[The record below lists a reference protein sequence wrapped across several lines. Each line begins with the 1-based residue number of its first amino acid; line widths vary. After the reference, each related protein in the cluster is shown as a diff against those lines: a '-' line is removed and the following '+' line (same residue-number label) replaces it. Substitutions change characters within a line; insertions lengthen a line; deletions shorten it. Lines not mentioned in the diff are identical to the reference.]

1 MFKLDDQFKSE
12 DGYHVV
18 EIHSQDEAFA
28 SLLVAAMQA
37 KGYSVYGFSDRG
49 GSKQYAFVNAEF
61 AEVLRERHH
70 DSCRNSLAGVLG
82 TQTLSKPIDPQCIGR
97 AFRKDS
103 HRGDVV
109 ILNLNLGTD
118 KPIEHTHGEK
128 KFIPN
133 DLSPGLG
140 SQIMGGGRL
149 DD

>member
-1 MFKLDDQFKSE
+1 MFKLDDEFKSE

-18 EIHSQDEAFA
+18 ELHSQDEAFA

-37 KGYSVYGFSDRG
+37 KGYHVYGFSDRG
-49 GSKQYAFVNAEF
+49 GSKQYAFVDSQF

-70 DSCRNSLAGVLG
+70 ASCRNSLAGAITIPTV
-82 TQTLSKPIDPQCIGR
+82 PAEVDPQCIGR

-103 HRGDVV
+103 HQGDVV
-109 ILNLNLGTD
+109 FVDIDLGKD
-118 KPIEHTHGEK
+118 APLEHTHGDRK
-128 KFIPN
+128 HVAN

-140 SQIMGGGRL
+140 SMIMGGGRL

>member
-1 MFKLDDQFKSE
+1 MFKLDDEFKSE

-18 EIHSQDEAFA
+18 ELYSQDEAFA

-37 KGYSVYGFSDRG
+37 KGYHVYGFSDRG
-49 GSKQYAFVNAEF
+49 GSKQYAFVDSQF

-70 DSCRNSLAGVLG
+70 ASCRNSLAGAITIPTV
-82 TQTLSKPIDPQCIGR
+82 PAEVEPQCIGR

-103 HRGDVV
+103 LKGEVV
-109 ILNLNLGTD
+109 FVDIDLGNLPS
-118 KPIEHTHGEK
+118 KHTHADS